1 MGCLH
6 PVVKVQSASIHFF
19 LDSDQD
25 DDEMGAS
32 DDEATL
38 LSYTRI
44 LSLNSSAQ
52 GPDLKTLQH
61 RREINKKTRSG
72 ERKLGRQIKN
82 IKRVRSPVI
91 LVHPHQTS
99 LSRNVP
105 RTRVHKRGTSLRYN
119 SYTTPKL
126 SGRDC
131 TRTWAVTRRNYHWI
145 TRSS

>member
-1 MGCLH
+1 MACLH

-32 DDEATL
+32 DEEATL
-38 LSYTRI
+38 LSYTRMF
-44 LSLNSSAQ
+44 SLNGSAQ

-82 IKRVRSPVI
+82 IKRVCSSVI
-91 LVHPHQTS
+91 LVHTH
-99 LSRNVP
+99 
-105 RTRVHKRGTSLRYN
+105 
-119 SYTTPKL
+119 
-126 SGRDC
+126 
-131 TRTWAVTRRNYHWI
+131 
-145 TRSS
+145 

>member
-38 LSYTRI
+38 LSYTRM

-72 ERKLGRQIKN
+72 DKKLERRMKKLK
-82 IKRVRSPVI
+82 KVR
-91 LVHPHQTS
+91 
-99 LSRNVP
+99 
-105 RTRVHKRGTSLRYN
+105 
-119 SYTTPKL
+119 
-126 SGRDC
+126 
-131 TRTWAVTRRNYHWI
+131 
-145 TRSS
+145 